1 MRIGIDARMLGSGKG
16 GGETYVRNMIQGL
29 SVVDPDD
36 DYTLFL
42 NESLPEG
49 VVPGAERMRQVVVP
63 RHSRVPNP
71 VSFSLALAR
80 ARVDVAHA
88 QYMAPWPWPVRVVV
102 SLHDIAYERYP
113 RFFDPG
119 TVAGFRTYVPLTL
132 RRARMVLT
140 LSDFCKGEIVRR
152 YRVPPEKVA
161 VTFCAANPIFHPLRD
176 PTRLADVCAR
186 YGTGERFI
194 LCVGNLEPRKN
205 LRAMIEA
212 YVRLRRA
219 DTTRHRLVL
228 VGRKGWLYDE
238 IFAAARAS
246 GYADDLV
253 FTDYVPNANLVALY
267 NAADVFVYPSIY
279 EGFGIPPLEAM
290 ACGTPVVCS
299 NTSSLPEVVGD
310 AALMVD
316 PFDVEALAGA
326 VARVLDDADLRAQLT
341 ARGPARAAAFSWEK
355 TACIIAE
362 AYQAA
367 AGRSR

>member
-1 MRIGIDARMLGSGKG
+1 MKVGIDARMLGSGKG

-29 SVVDPDD
+29 STVNPDD

-42 NESLPEG
+42 NEFLPKDTLPG
-49 VVPGAERMRQVVVP
+49 VERMRQVVVS
-63 RHSRVPNP
+63 RHNHVPNP
-71 VSFSLALAR
+71 LSFSLALAR

-88 QYMAPWPWPVRVVV
+88 QYMAPWPWPVRLVV

-113 RFFDPG
+113 QFFDPG
-119 TVAGFRTYVPLTL
+119 TVAGFRIYVPLTL
-132 RRARMVLT
+132 RRARIVLT
-140 LSDFCKGEIVRR
+140 LSEFCKEEIVRR
-152 YRVPPEKVA
+152 YRVPPEKVM
-161 VTFCAANPIFHPLRD
+161 VTYCAANSIFRPLLD
-176 PTRLADVCAR
+176 ATRLGEVRVR
-186 YGTGERFI
+186 YGTGDRFI

-212 YVRLRRA
+212 YVKLRQA
-219 DTTRHRLVL
+219 DATRHKLVL
-228 VGRKGWLYDE
+228 VGRKGWLFDE

-253 FTDYVPNANLVALY
+253 FTDYVPDADLVALY
-267 NAADVFVYPSIY
+267 NAADLFVYPSIY

-316 PFDVEALAGA
+316 PLDVEALAES
-326 VARVLDDADLRAQLT
+326 VARVLDDEALRARLA
-341 ARGPARAAAFSWEK
+341 ARGPERAAFYTWEK
-355 TACIIAE
+355 TGQILADV
-362 AYQAA
+362 YRTA
-367 AGRSR
+367 AGLPQ